1 MSGIEPKNVLG
12 TKLKCCSKAPLTGF
26 FRDGYCKTNSKDQ
39 GSHVVASIM
48 TENFLNF
55 TKTRGNNLTT
65 PNPVFN
71 FPGLR
76 EGDRWCLCALR
87 WKEALVNNVAPKVVL
102 EATNEKTLKVIDIKE
117 LIKYSHEKSKLT
129 D

>member
-1 MSGIEPKNVLG
+1 MSDIQPKNVLG

-26 FRDGYCKTNSKDQ
+26 FRDGYCKTNSKDR

-55 TKTRGNNLTT
+55 TKTRGNDLTT

-87 WKEALVNNVAPKVVL
+87 WKEALINGYAPKVLL
-102 EATNEKTLKVIDIKE
+102 EATNEKTLEVISIDD
-117 LIKYSHEKSKLT
+117 LIKNSYTKK
-129 D
+129 

>member
-1 MSGIEPKNVLG
+1 MLG
-12 TKLKCCSKAPLTGF
+12 TKLKCCSKVPLTGF
-26 FRDGYCKTNSKDQ
+26 FRDGYCKTNSKDR

-55 TKTRGNNLTT
+55 TKTRGNDLTT

-87 WKEALVNNVAPKVVL
+87 WKEAHDAGCAPYVLL
-102 EATNEKTLKVIDIKE
+102 EAT
-117 LIKYSHEKSKLT
+117 HEKALKFIELSSLVEMSVEKNFN
-129 D
+129 

>member
-1 MSGIEPKNVLG
+1 MPNLKIKNVLG
-12 TKLKCCSKAPLTGF
+12 TKLKCCSKSPLTGF

-55 TKTRGNNLTT
+55 TKTRGNDLTT

-87 WKEALVNNVAPKVVL
+87 WKEAHDAGCAPYVLL
-102 EATNEKTLKVIDIKE
+102 EAT
-117 LIKYSHEKSKLT
+117 HEKALKFIELSSLVEMSVEKNFN
-129 D
+129 

>member
-1 MSGIEPKNVLG
+1 MPNLKIKNVLG
-12 TKLKCCSKAPLTGF
+12 TKLKCCSKSPLTGF

-55 TKTRGNNLTT
+55 TKTRGNDLTT

-87 WKEALVNNVAPKVVL
+87 WKEAYDAGFAPYVLL
-102 EATNEKTLKVIDIKE
+102 EAT
-117 LIKYSHEKSKLT
+117 HEKALKFIELSSLVEMSVEKNFN
-129 D
+129 

>member
-1 MSGIEPKNVLG
+1 MSDIEPKNVLG

-55 TKTRGNNLTT
+55 TKTRGNDLTT

-87 WKEALVNNVAPKVVL
+87 WKEAHDAGCAPYVLL
-102 EATNEKTLKVIDIKE
+102 EAT
-117 LIKYSHEKSKLT
+117 HEKALKFIELSSLVEMSVEKNFN
-129 D
+129 

>member
-1 MSGIEPKNVLG
+1 MPNLKIKNVLG
-12 TKLKCCSKAPLTGF
+12 TKLKCCSKSPLTGF

-55 TKTRGNNLTT
+55 TKTRGNDLTT

-87 WKEALVNNVAPKVVL
+87 WKEAYDAGFAPFVLL
-102 EATNEKTLKVIDIKE
+102 EAT
-117 LIKYSHEKSKLT
+117 HEKALKFIELSSLVEMSVEKNFN
-129 D
+129 

>member
-1 MSGIEPKNVLG
+1 MPDIEPKNVLG
-12 TKLKCCSKAPLTGF
+12 TKLKCCSKSPLTGF

-55 TKTRGNNLTT
+55 TKTRGNDLTT

-87 WKEALVNNVAPKVVL
+87 WKEAYDAGFAPYVLL
-102 EATNEKTLKVIDIKE
+102 EAT
-117 LIKYSHEKSKLT
+117 HEKALKFIELSSLVEMSVEKNFN
-129 D
+129 